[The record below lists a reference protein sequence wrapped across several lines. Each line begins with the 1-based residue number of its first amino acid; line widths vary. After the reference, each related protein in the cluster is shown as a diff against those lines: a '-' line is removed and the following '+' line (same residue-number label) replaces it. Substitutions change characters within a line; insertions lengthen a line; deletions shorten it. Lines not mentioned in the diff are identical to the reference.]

1 MTESSSI
8 DAFEPFSLEEESP
21 KQFTARESMPKWA
34 VPYLSTEKAW
44 DNYSDPLVYEVDKR
58 LRAWI
63 KEMRPAWRSRRG
75 KGLDRRFQFATLMEI
90 IGIEI
95 DEEVRK
101 NYQKI
106 ARIFAY
112 YSSKVSKQTRIDGV
126 KKKGV
131 YTISPARVDKQ
142 PYSLKLRMEE
152 FGAPMNGRQMK
163 LPDDNLEPGHARN
176 PRTNANMQARSE
188 EGRRRANEYKR
199 KWREERAGEA
209 GEEQR

>member
-1 MTESSSI
+1 MEERSHTDS
-8 DAFEPFSLEEESP
+8 FEPFSLEDPKP
-21 KQFTARESMPKWA
+21 KQFEIKEKLPKWA
-34 VPYLSTEKAW
+34 VPYLSSEKAW

-58 LRAWI
+58 IREWI
-63 KEMRPAWRSRRG
+63 KEMRPVWRTKRG
-75 KGLDRRFQFATLMEI
+75 KGLDRRFQFATLMDI

-95 DEEVRK
+95 DSEVRK

-131 YTISPARVDKQ
+131 YTISPSRVDKQ

-152 FGAPMNGRQMK
+152 FSHEVDGKSMR
-163 LPDDNLEPGHARN
+163 LPVDDLEPGHARN
-176 PRTNANMQARSE
+176 PRTDANMQRRSE
-188 EGRRRANEYKR
+188 EGKRRMNEYKR
-199 KWREERAGEA
+199 AWSEKRASETGES
-209 GEEQR
+209 